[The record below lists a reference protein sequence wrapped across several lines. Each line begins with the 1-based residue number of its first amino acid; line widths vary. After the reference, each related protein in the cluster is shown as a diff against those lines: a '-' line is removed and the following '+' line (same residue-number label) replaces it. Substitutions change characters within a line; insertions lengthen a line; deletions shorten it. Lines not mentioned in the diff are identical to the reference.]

1 MLNEWYDK
9 GDYPRR
15 SVYGYNNAFLK
26 IYIDNELTDKSL
38 ISILTQKARLSVYNY
53 VTRFNRMSHC
63 RLKVT
68 CNCKEV
74 CTAFTQSRTPK
85 LIREGEY
92 RLIRFIESFK

>member
-38 ISILTQKARLSVYNY
+38 ISILAQKAR
-53 VTRFNRMSHC
+53 
-63 RLKVT
+63 
-68 CNCKEV
+68 
-74 CTAFTQSRTPK
+74 
-85 LIREGEY
+85 
-92 RLIRFIESFK
+92 